1 MIKLKRRGTMSGY
14 TTIPNEGEST
24 WSSGLCDCFSDCRFP
39 VQILFFTK
47 IFTGG
52 SLLKGASLSRLCIV
66 SVIPV
71 VNVVSLGQTYTV
83 ADKKTGISE
92 DIICGAIIPLV
103 GLY

>member
-1 MIKLKRRGTMSGY
+1 MVK
-14 TTIPNEGEST
+14 
-24 WSSGLCDCFSDCRFP
+24 WSLR
-39 VQILFFTK
+39 LFFRLQVSCSNTLFYEK
-47 IFTGG
+47 FTGG